1 MTGDQYRLDI
11 MQNVTQVTDDPRWG
25 SLFISLT
32 LKMFRL
38 YIIDSIWQYN
48 SSQKGYVSYKWDKS
62 QKSEI

>member
-11 MQNVTQVTDDPRWG
+11 MQTVTQVTDDPRWG
-25 SLFISLT
+25 SFFISLT

-38 YIIDSIWQYN
+38 YIIYSIWQYN
-48 SSQKGYVSYKWDKS
+48 SSQKGYVSNKWDKS